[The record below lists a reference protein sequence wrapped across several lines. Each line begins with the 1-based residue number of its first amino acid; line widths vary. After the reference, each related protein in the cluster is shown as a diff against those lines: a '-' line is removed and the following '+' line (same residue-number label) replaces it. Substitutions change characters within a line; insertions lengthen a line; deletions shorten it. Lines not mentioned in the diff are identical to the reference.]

1 MYLVHGGYLIMNGLQ
16 PDIFID
22 AIILLT
28 KCKDDKTIELVN
40 SLLEIY
46 SEEAR
51 IHPEND
57 TLINRSFVE
66 LLNKLKK
73 VPNSDTASVER
84 SSLLVQFLTDPVL
97 QQDNLVYNSIKELFN
112 NVTTNGLDNTQSD
125 QIKKKLSNSILINKC
140 NKICKRMFNKLSG
153 CLTTIDSDKQDMYL
167 NDAINLARS
176 IVDMTKSSDR
186 LASGAIERV
195 DFKDKESLQKS
206 LNLYRERE
214 EVFGLRTGLQGFNK
228 MLGKRGTMSLSENVC
243 IYALNHNFKSGLLMT
258 IARGIVKYNSP
269 AILPGKGIPLVLFI
283 SLENEANRNLMWF
296 YKYAYEQTLH
306 KSSDGLSDEEIITFL
321 QEFYTERGWDF
332 IIERRDGGKFGYD
345 EYIALIESYEAQGYW
360 VVVSLMDYA
369 NKMKKGNNTTGGPS
383 SNKGN
388 HNLVGDLF
396 ASLCTYHKTK
406 GILFITAHQLNR
418 NAQELAN
425 SGKTNVVK
433 YFGPQHVADS
443 LDVSRELDL
452 EIAIHLERNTY
463 GQRFL
468 TAQRLKHRYHDDTSI
483 TDQYFAYPFV
493 DIDGL
498 KLGILDDVDGEP
510 GFVRDIYSVPAPEGY
525 DSNKANNSSD
535 NINMDDCF

>member
-1 MYLVHGGYLIMNGLQ
+1 MGVYLKMNGLQ

-46 SEEAR
+46 SEEAK

-228 MLGKRGTMSLSENVC
+228 MLGKRGTLSLGECASVMS
-243 IYALNHNFKSGLLMT
+243 LNHNFKSGALMT
-258 IARGIVKYNSP
+258 LARGIVKYNSP
-269 AILPGKGIPLVLFI
+269 AALPGKGIPLILFI
-283 SLENEANRNLMWF
+283 SLENEANRNVMNL
-296 YKYAYEQTLH
+296 YKSAYEQTFH
-306 KSSDGLSDEEIITFL
+306 KSAEGLSDEEIITFL
-321 QEFYTERGWDF
+321 QEFYTSTGWDF
-332 IIERRDGGKFGYD
+332 IMERRDGGKFGYD
-345 EYIALIESYEAQGYW
+345 EYVALIESYEAQGYW

-369 NKMKKGNNTTGGPS
+369 NKMKKGKGDLS
-383 SNKGN
+383 KGN

-396 ASLCTYHKTK
+396 SALCTYHKTK

-452 EIAIHLERNTY
+452 EVFMHLERNTY
-463 GQRFL
+463 GQRFW
-468 TAQRLKHRYHDDTSI
+468 TCSRGKHRYHDDTPLV
-483 TDQYFAYPFV
+483 DQYFAYPFV
-493 DIDGL
+493 EIDGL
-498 KLGILDDVDGEP
+498 KLGIVDDIDSEP
-510 GFVRDIYSVPAPEGY
+510 GFVRDIYSVPAPDGY
-525 DSNKANNSSD
+525 DESKANNSSD
-535 NINMDDCF
+535 DISMDDCF